1 VSTRVAGRTGV
12 WPVPRKRRPRRLINR
27 YRQSRL
33 YDVTTATYV
42 TVDRLK
48 EWRADGF
55 EVIVREVETGR
66 YVTDTVLPSGFDA

>member
-1 VSTRVAGRTGV
+1 MSTRVAGRTGV
-12 WPVPRKRRPRRLINR
+12 RPVPRKRRPRRLINC
-27 YRQSRL
+27 YGQSRL